1 MLRQYTELEIENF
14 AWELLR
20 REPKVRACLPIDV
33 ELLLE
38 LQNISLVVVAGL
50 IPRFSVECCAYRL
63 HPNGEVIVAIE
74 KLIAD
79 SRPEPSYRQILAKVL
94 GHLPLPQG
102 VIDQTSSIEDYLVL
116 RSSPIWPRIEYDA
129 QKFAVSLMA
138 PEELVAQAAV
148 PLYAQLIAEQGFGE
162 LNAIEQQLRNYLAT
176 NFLVTTEQLHQRM
189 VCWPCQIYQR
199 VRKSV
204 SLGSPR
210 LLPLEGMHVAQH
222 QRQLFL
228 PG

>member
-20 REPKVRACLPIDV
+20 CEPKVRACLPIDV

-38 LQNISLVVVAGL
+38 LQDISLVVVAGL

-63 HPNGEVIVAIE
+63 NPNGQIIVAIE

-94 GHLPLPQG
+94 GHLTLHKG
-102 VIDQTSSIEDYLVL
+102 VIDQTGSIDDYLVL
-116 RSSPIWPRIEYDA
+116 RSSSIWPRIEYDA
-129 QKFAVSLMA
+129 QRFAVSLMA
-138 PEELVAQAAV
+138 PEELVAQAAA
-148 PLYAQLIAEQGFGE
+148 PHYAQLIAEQGFTD
-162 LNAIEQQLRNYLAT
+162 LHAIEQQLRNYLAT
-176 NFLVTTEQLHQRM
+176 TFLVTTEQIHQRM
-189 VCWPCQIYQR
+189 VRWPCQLYQR

-204 SLGSPR
+204 SLRSAR
-210 LLPLEGMHVAQH
+210 LLSVQDTHVAQ
-222 QRQLFL
+222 QQLFL